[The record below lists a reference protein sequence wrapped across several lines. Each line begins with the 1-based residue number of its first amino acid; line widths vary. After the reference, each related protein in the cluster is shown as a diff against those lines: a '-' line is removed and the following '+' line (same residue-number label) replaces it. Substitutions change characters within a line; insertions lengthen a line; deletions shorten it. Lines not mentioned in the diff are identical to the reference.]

1 VAVSIGSKGVDVRFS
16 VVIGTRDRADI
27 VPRAI
32 KSVLAQR
39 AVDFELIVVDD
50 GSRDDTPGVLASFDD
65 QRLRVI
71 RRANGGPAA
80 ARNTGI
86 AAASGEWIVFLD
98 DDDVA
103 LPGWLG
109 RFAGLIGPGVG
120 VVCCAAEICT
130 PDGALIAVVRPYPQG
145 PLFEDVTGLFI
156 AGAFAMEIG
165 VLREI
170 GGYDERL
177 TSSEQFDLGIRLVS
191 ALAKRGWEVRS
202 IGQPGLRVERRPPAE
217 RPMASPAAQ
226 YRGIRVLLQSH
237 GEHLTRDPHYLA
249 GANSAL
255 GVSAARLE
263 RWSEARLALLAS
275 ARVNPL
281 SVRPWL
287 RLAIACVPS
296 LARRVWRLQS

>member
-1 VAVSIGSKGVDVRFS
+1 VACSIGSKGVDVRFS
-16 VVIGTRDRADI
+16 VVISTRDRADL

-32 KSVLAQR
+32 NSVLAQR

-50 GSRDDTPGVLASFDD
+50 GSRDDTPKVLAGFDD

-86 AAASGEWIVFLD
+86 AAASGEWTVFLD

-103 LPGWLG
+103 LPGWLE
-109 RFAGLIGPGVG
+109 RFAELIGPGVG
-120 VVCCAAEICT
+120 VVCCAAEVVT
-130 PDGALIAVVRPYPQG
+130 PDGTLIDVFRPNPQG
-145 PLFEDVTGLFI
+145 PLFEHVTGLFI

-177 TSSEQFDLGIRLVS
+177 ISSEQFDLAIRLVPV
-191 ALAKRGWEVRS
+191 LAKRGWEIRN
-202 IGQPGLRVERRPPAE
+202 IAQPGLRVERRPPAE
-217 RPMASPAAQ
+217 RPMTSPAAQ
-226 YRGIRVLLQSH
+226 YHSIRVLLQSH
-237 GEHLTRDPHYLA
+237 SEHFTRDRHYLA
-249 GANSAL
+249 GVNSVL
-255 GVSAARLE
+255 GVSAAQLE

-287 RLAIACVPS
+287 RLAIACVPP
-296 LARRVWRLQS
+296 LGRRVWRLQS